1 MSEKNLFLKFGLK
14 TVLTLFIT
22 FLVLFGSEKFWG
34 LKGYKFNDKIYGEL
48 QKSVI
53 DTLYMTFTSTLLAFI
68 IGSGLAILLI
78 LTRKDGLM
86 PNKAIYSTL
95 DVVVNTLRSFPFLIL
110 IVVLFPFT
118 KFLIGTSIGT
128 TAAIVPLTIGS
139 APFIARL
146 IENALLEVGSDIIEA
161 AKSFGASKAQI
172 IFRVMFVE
180 ALPSIINAITLT
192 LIVIIGFTAMA
203 GTVGGGGLGDVAIR
217 FGFQRFRPDIM
228 TYTVVI
234 LIVIVQIIQSF
245 GDLLY
250 KVTKK

>member
-1 MSEKNLFLKFGLK
+1 MYLKFALK
-14 TVLTLFIT
+14 TIFTLLIT
-22 FLVLFGSEKFWG
+22 AIVLFGSEKFWA
-34 LKGYKFNDKIYGEL
+34 LKGYKFNDKIYAEL

-53 DTLYMTFTSTLLAFI
+53 DTLYMTFASTILAFI
-68 IGSGLAILLI
+68 IGSSLAILLI

-146 IENALLEVGSDIIEA
+146 IENALLEVSSDIIEA

-172 IFRVMFVE
+172 IFRIMFVE